1 MTNAATTE
9 YAKQL
14 ANLLLEVQAAQSDAK
29 ELLASAKDAGI
40 NVKVL
45 RKLAKELNMETEK
58 RNELYAQED
67 QLDMFRFELKL
78 VPALSRTYQEAAE

>member
-1 MTNAATTE
+1 MT
-9 YAKQL
+9 KDI
-14 ANLLLEVQAAQSDAK
+14 VD
-29 ELLASAKDAGI
+29 SAKDAGI

-45 RKLAKELNMETEK
+45 RKLAKEINMETEK
-58 RNELYAQED
+58 RNELYDQEN